1 MVLTMSRASSR
12 LSEVALILMI
22 LFPDEVDVEI
32 LDRRFSRT
40 IRIFSLEGRVS
51 SGVSWGTSESFFAA
65 RKRTGKLVMTL
76 VCVSILSQV
85 SYIADSIPSPITL
98 FRSTFT
104 VDEAS
109 YIGTFIRANMMLNK
123 TPHTMV
129 SKTI

>member
-51 SGVSWGTSESFFAA
+51 SGVSWGTSESFFRGPQKDREACNDA
-65 RKRTGKLVMTL
+65 CLCLDIVP
-76 VCVSILSQV
+76 SIIHRGFHSQPDHAV
-85 SYIADSIPSPITL
+85 PLY
-98 FRSTFT
+98 FHGR
-104 VDEAS
+104 
-109 YIGTFIRANMMLNK
+109 
-123 TPHTMV
+123 
-129 SKTI
+129 